1 MDGKRMGAWACALM
15 VGLCA
20 VFGRAEEVSDTLE
33 LTADTVLTNL
43 TGSGTI
49 TCSAAQPVTLTL
61 HSTEQTEFTGIIDGN
76 IRVVKTG
83 TGQLRLMSRTVSSF
97 SGGLEIEAGTYSQI
111 AAVGSGPITVRGN
124 GGLVF
129 QVGGTLTNRL
139 TFAESGKLGV
149 WRNFTLTL
157 KEMPDMRKVKVTFT
171 DGGIFYFPEPL
182 TDAVAGGTVFAVDKG
197 ILSLPENVFGMG
209 DGLLVSSLSLTAGS
223 LLGGA
228 SGGVQGYL
236 SRLHARGTVTL
247 PDLSLA
253 GGRQP
258 LTCEIPVEIADT
270 TQGDPRTLAPP
281 PAFVFGGRVAVTAD
295 TVIDG
300 VTVGVTPGTTPTEV
314 FVAADKT
321 LALSN
326 AVLQVAGAA
335 PGGLQKTGAGTLAF
349 HDVLD
354 VEDRVNVLEGTAVF
368 GGGVQTVAPA
378 TLGLADPATVLRFED
393 GAVADVRLGSTT
405 GVHTGFLA
413 TAGIWFD
420 AAATLYRDGTT
431 VSTVPNFGAAGG
443 VFSTAFAFGK
453 QGAAPTF
460 SATGLA
466 GKPALAFNGKQSLAL
481 SSYTNTSDQITVFTV
496 LQCDAYYPSADGRGL
511 WVGFFSTCTPNAAYL
526 EKYGEDQEDPGSLYT
541 SFDQKLDET
550 YDTVEKTFSRLSV
563 RQGFNTLY
571 TFDAQGQLP
580 LGAPFLFAH
589 RSEGASHTGSL
600 YWGEAADEV
609 TAGGTAGTHHAFTA
623 RIFSLG
629 GRLTGAGQPNTG
641 RMFTGKIGELL
652 VFDRAL
658 TPSETAFVK
667 AYLKNKW
674 FGTELDAALETDAEP
689 SVPQRHV
696 TLDVPEG
703 TAHVALAKTDD
714 DQDLL
719 LEKTGAGSLGFSDA
733 GGAARRLAVQE
744 GELAL
749 RPSEAGISS
758 GKAVIWLDADDPGS
772 MTLDET
778 GAVVA
783 ARNLGTAGGSFT
795 LSTVQGGVPYLTDG
809 SGINGRNTLAFNGRS
824 ALGLASY
831 TNNSEKARD
840 LHLYAVFQRNGMK
853 VQFGGPISF
862 SCATDTGSDHL
873 VRGNFHIEDATAT
886 TVKLFFGTT
895 GAGSAELYA
904 LEGENPF
911 VDGEPFLFVSHQ
923 GTAWTANAFIRQSL
937 DDLSATPWFAQS
949 GQRLTAPRITLCQL
963 GGRLKGGIP
972 QDGRDGTD
980 QRLWAGWLG
989 EFIVF
994 DRALQEVEEVQL
1006 LGYLRRKW
1014 LGKGEG
1020 SETPPACLRNTPAAG
1035 RTHGGLDLALGSGTA
1050 LRMGV
1055 ANQPLA
1061 SLALDGVA
1069 VTSELEGEAG
1079 RGPLFTLAGGAGLA
1093 GALSFGT
1100 DRFPVGGVTFFTYGT
1115 AVSGTPSWTLAGERG
1130 ALMRARDEKS
1140 ARRYVFAAPGG
1151 SVILVR

>member
-1 MDGKRMGAWACALM
+1 MDGTRMGAWACALM
-15 VGLCA
+15 AGLCA
-20 VFGRAEEVSDTLE
+20 VFGRAEEVSGVHE
-33 LTADTVLTNL
+33 LTGDTVLTNL

-61 HSTEQTEFTGIIDGN
+61 HSTEQTEFTGTIDGN

-83 TGQLRLMSRTVSSF
+83 TGQLRLMSRTASSF
-97 SGGLEIEAGTYSQI
+97 SGGLEIEAGVYSQI

-129 QVGGTLTNRL
+129 QVSGTLTNRL
-139 TFAESGKLGV
+139 KFAESGKLGV
-149 WRNFTLTL
+149 WRGFTLTL

-171 DGGIFYFPEPL
+171 DGGTFFFPEPL
-182 TDAVAGGTVFAVDKG
+182 TDAVAGGTAFAVDKG
-197 ILSLPENVFGMG
+197 ILSLPENAFGT
-209 DGLLVSSLSLTAGS
+209 DGNLLVSSLSLTAGRVS
-223 LLGGA
+223 DDSMKGF
-228 SGGVQGYL
+228 L

-253 GGRQP
+253 GGRRP

-270 TQGDPRTLAPP
+270 AQGDPRTLAPP
-281 PAFVFGGRVAVTAD
+281 PAFAFGGRVAVTAD

-300 VTVGVTPGTTPTEV
+300 VTVGVTPGATPTEI
-314 FVAADKT
+314 FVAADTT

-326 AVLQVAGAA
+326 AVVQVAGAA
-335 PGGLQKTGAGTLAF
+335 PGALQKTGAGTLAF

-354 VEDRVNVLEGTAVF
+354 VEDRVNVLDGTVVFGSRMQTAV
-368 GGGVQTVAPA
+368 PA
-378 TLGLADPATVLRFED
+378 TLGVADPATVLRFED
-393 GAVADVRLGSTT
+393 GAVADVRIGSTT

-413 TAGIWFD
+413 TAGIWVD
-420 AAATLYRDGTT
+420 AAATPYRDGTT
-431 VSTVPNFGAAGG
+431 VSVVPNFGAAGG
-443 VFSTAFAFGK
+443 VFTTAFAFGK
-453 QGAAPTF
+453 EGTAPTF

-481 SSYTNTSDQITVFTV
+481 ASYTNTSDQITVFTV

-511 WVGFFSTCTPNAAYL
+511 WVGFFSTCTPDAAYL

-541 SFDQKLDET
+541 SFDQQLDDT
-550 YDTVEKTFSRLSV
+550 YDTVEKSFSRLSV
-563 RQGFNTLY
+563 RQGTRTLY
-571 TFDAQGQLP
+571 TFDAQGRLP
-580 LGAPFLFAH
+580 IGAPILFAH
-589 RSEGASHTGSL
+589 RREGASHAGSL
-600 YWGEAADEV
+600 YWDEAVDEV
-609 TAGGTAGTHHAFTA
+609 TAGGTAGTGAFAA

-629 GRLTGAGQPNTG
+629 GRLLKNGQPNNG
-641 RMFTGKIGELL
+641 RMFTGKIGELF

-674 FGTELDAALETDAEP
+674 FGTDLDATLETDAAP
-689 SVPQRHV
+689 SVPQRRA
-696 TLDVPEG
+696 TLDVPAG
-703 TAHVALAKTDD
+703 TAHAALVKADE

-719 LEKTGAGSLGFSDA
+719 LEKTGAGSLGFADA
-733 GGAARRLAVQE
+733 GGAARRLEVRE
-744 GELAL
+744 GALAL
-749 RPSEAGISS
+749 RPSEAGAAA

-772 MTLDET
+772 MTLDEAGT
-778 GAVVA
+778 VIA

-809 SGINGRNTLAFNGRS
+809 SGINGRRTLAFNGQS

-831 TNNSEKARD
+831 TNNSDNARD

-873 VRGNFHIEDATAT
+873 VRGNFHIEDVTAT
-886 TVKLFFGTT
+886 TVKLFFGTLDKE
-895 GAGSAELYA
+895 SPSELYA

-923 GTAWTANAFIRQSL
+923 GAAWTANAFIRQSL

-949 GQRLTAPRITLCQL
+949 GKKLTVPRITLCQL
-963 GGRLKGGIP
+963 GGRLKGGMP
-972 QDGRDGTD
+972 QDGRNGTD

-1006 LGYLRRKW
+1006 LGYLRKKW
-1014 LGKGEG
+1014 FGKGEG
-1020 SETPPACLRNTPAAG
+1020 SDTPPACLRNMSAAG
-1035 RTHGGLDLALGSGTA
+1035 QTHTGLDLALGTGTA

-1055 ANQPLA
+1055 TNQPLA

-1079 RGPLFTLAGGAGLA
+1079 RGPLFTLAGGAELA
-1093 GALSFGT
+1093 GTPAFAT
-1100 DRFPVGGVTFFTYGT
+1100 DRFPPGGVTFFTYGT
-1115 AVSGTPSWTLAGERG
+1115 SVSGTPNWTFAGERG
-1130 ALMRARDEKS
+1130 DLMRARDEKA

-1151 SVILVR
+1151 SVIIVR